1 MVVSTSSSYASTQ
14 EIGTAVASGGP
25 PISESG
31 KGAKSRT
38 GAKDNIKA
46 WRGVVCLLEV
56 LPISESRRCSC
67 YGKHTLGILRGRM
80 RMAMKEDDNVNA
92 RDS

>member
-14 EIGTAVASGGP
+14 EIGTAVAS
-25 PISESG
+25 
-31 KGAKSRT
+31 AKSRT

-56 LPISESRRCSC
+56 IPIPESRRCSC
-67 YGKHTLGILRGRM
+67 YGKHTGLKAALGILRGRM
-80 RMAMKEDDNVNA
+80 RMAMKEDDDVN
-92 RDS
+92 DS